1 MDMASRIRTFHLPA
15 PRARKRPALTSAS
28 ALAALALLLSAC
40 ATAPNSAGR
49 GPVDIDISQK
59 GPAAGTGIES
69 RDIAAMTDEMMR
81 DLLATPDVSRRDKAP
96 RVVMDPTLFV
106 NESSQTINKNLIV
119 DRLRVGLNRAGKGRM
134 VFVSR
139 EHAKAIDVER
149 DRKRT
154 GATDVGTA
162 GMTEAQFGV
171 DYQLAGRIASL
182 DSRNNKSGMQ
192 QRYMQV
198 TFEML
203 DLESGALVWSNQYE
217 FAKAA
222 ADDVV
227 YR

>member
-1 MDMASRIRTFHLPA
+1 MDTASKIRTSRPHAL
-15 PRARKRPALTSAS
+15 RVRLRPALTSAS
-28 ALAALALLLSAC
+28 TFAALALLMSAC

-149 DRKRT
+149 DRKRS

>member
-1 MDMASRIRTFHLPA
+1 MSHRQAGV
-15 PRARKRPALTSAS
+15 SA
-28 ALAALALLLSAC
+28 AALGAVAMAVAMTLTGC
-40 ATAPNSAGR
+40 TAVPNSHGRQVVDVDPGVR
-49 GPVDIDISQK
+49 GPV
-59 GPAAGTGIES
+59 AGTGIEAQ
-69 RDIAAMTDEMMR
+69 DITAMTDQMIR
-81 DLLATPDVSRRDKAP
+81 DLLSTPEISKREQAP
-96 RVVMDPTLFV
+96 RVVMDAARFT
-106 NESSQTINKNLIV
+106 NESTQSINKNLIV

-139 EHAKAIDVER
+139 EHAKAIDLER